1 MEILSPAGNPEGL
14 VASVLGGC
22 DAVYL
27 SGKSFGARAFAGNF
41 TDQQLEGAI
50 NYAHDHGVKVHVTV
64 NTLIKDSEMD
74 DAVSFV
80 KFLSDIGADA
90 VLIQDLGL
98 LKSIHTVDIKKHAST
113 QMGIH
118 SAQGLEWCSKNGISR
133 AVLNRELTFEELSE
147 IVPDSPVETEV
158 FVQGALC
165 YCISGGCLFSSLV
178 GGRSGNRGMC
188 AQPCRKKYRT
198 EKNEA
203 SYLMSCAD
211 IYGVEWLKKLESI
224 GVTSAKI
231 EGRMRSQAYAYLAS
245 KVYSS
250 ANKGLDPEE
259 YANDV
264 ELLKTVFN
272 RGYGDGYLAGVQSP
286 VQSRYADNRG
296 QYLGKA
302 TFRQRK
308 FDTAELNE
316 KVGIRDG
323 LSLYQGD
330 EKIGGFKLT
339 SVGKTASPFS
349 LPDGVYDVYR
359 TYDPRID
366 SIKNLVGEPPKFTGS
381 TERVPTHVPTKTVER
396 PRIDLPEMSF
406 YVSSVRNL
414 TAVLPHAD
422 RIYYEMSDSLPEAQE
437 ICDNAGVEIVTLAP
451 RLAPLERIE
460 PNGRPLMINTP
471 GQYSPKEGDRVYAGQ
486 FMNVFNSYHRSP
498 FYQVTLSPELSNEEI
513 RNLALH
519 YPGRLEV
526 MVFGRQELM
535 CTRDPAMVSGTLI
548 DEKSFRFP
556 VYKDRR
562 GLSHILNSSDLML
575 LPYLKE
581 LGRYGIESVG
591 IDVRKRPENIAR
603 KVAEVYSANDV
614 RSKSDLQQMCGG
626 LNYGAYLRGT
636 E

>member
-27 SGKSFGARAFAGNF
+27 SGKSFGARAYAGNF
-41 TDQQLEGAI
+41 TDQQLEGAV

-98 LKSIHTVDIKKHAST
+98 LKSIHTVDIRKHAST

-118 SAQGLEWCSKNGISR
+118 SAQGLEWCKRNGISR

-165 YCISGGCLFSSLV
+165 YCISGGCVFSSLG

-188 AQPCRKKYRT
+188 AQPCRKKYRAD
-198 EKNEA
+198 KNEA

-308 FDTAELNE
+308 FDTAELDE

-349 LPDGVYDVYR
+349 LPDGTYDVYR

-366 SIKNLVGEPPKFTGS
+366 TIKNLVGEPPKFTGS
-381 TERVPTHVPTKTVER
+381 TERVPVHVPVKTVER
-396 PRIDLPEMSF
+396 PRIELPEMSF

-414 TAVLPHAD
+414 AAVLPHAD
-422 RIYYEMSDSLPEAQE
+422 RIYYEMCDSLPEAQE
-437 ICDNAGVEIVTLAP
+437 MCDNAGVEIVTLAP
-451 RLAPLERIE
+451 RLAPLEKIE
-460 PNGRPLMINTP
+460 PGGRPLMINTP
-471 GQYSPKEGDRVYAGQ
+471 GQYIPKDGDRIYAGQ

-535 CTRDPAMVSGTLI
+535 CTRDPAIENGTLI

-603 KVAEVYSANDV
+603 RVAEIYSANDV
-614 RSKSDLQQMCGG
+614 KGKSELQQMCGG